1 MPAPTHR
8 LRLIRGG
15 ADERGAE
22 APADSRSATAHRGD
36 TRPYAEL
43 LDIAGRCSFYAALTT
58 WVFDSVAPRASD
70 PKSGGRRR

>member
-15 ADERGAE
+15 ADGRGAE
-22 APADSRSATAHRGD
+22 APADSRSVTSHRGD
-36 TRPYAEL
+36 TPPYAEL

-70 PKSGGRRR
+70 PRFKGRRR

>member
-15 ADERGAE
+15 ADGRGAE
-22 APADSRSATAHRGD
+22 APADSRSATANLGD
-36 TRPYAEL
+36 TPAYAEL

-70 PKSGGRRR
+70 PKSRGRRR